1 MKTAVFISSERSLR
15 QWRIRLTVG
24 AISKSRF
31 QIQGGGE
38 TQGIIPQGL
47 PRSRFQDWG
56 PGLTL
61 GVNTFYLRLWE

>member
-38 TQGIIPQGL
+38 IQGIIPRGL
-47 PRSRFQDWG
+47 PRFNSIPLSGLGSRAC
-56 PGLTL
+56 PG
-61 GVNTFYLRLWE
+61 G